1 MASSPVFEP
10 GDRSVNMGQAVSIS
24 LAQTA
29 AADTSPAPPTE
40 DPQAQA
46 AAVIQQATDPH
57 TGQLD
62 TRSLGAWMA
71 DAARRDPAAAS
82 QAYASIE
89 AELMANGRVSDL
101 AHLNSDIVAAS
112 SSPVAPGGLFGAGQ
126 GMLQQGTKLLVDNP
140 ILVKR
145 WESTMSR
152 WTGKGGFTDSLQ
164 QLLTRNGIQF
174 NRNSIHPSPPGSIG
188 KGHGVTFNSANN
200 TNASLAEE
208 AIRNRYRADGMSVEP
223 GPVAKLNGDRVV
235 DVVAHQTA
243 SDPRMNTRIEI
254 ESKVG
259 RRGPTEFIRNQIA
272 NDALEVARNQGVRKA
287 AIALEDAG
295 KVLRPVGLA
304 LDAIALGEAFHEDG
318 NRIGQ
323 NTGRTASRIAGGA
336 LGGWGGAA
344 AGAAIGTMIVPGVG
358 TLIGGVIG
366 GIGGAMG
373 GDFVG
378 RSVFDTVKSWF

>member
-1 MASSPVFEP
+1 MGSNAFEP
-10 GDRSVNMGQAVSIS
+10 GDRSVSMSQAVSLS
-24 LAQTA
+24 LAQTST
-29 AADTSPAPPTE
+29 ADTSPDPE
-40 DPQAQA
+40 DPLAQA
-46 AAVIQQATDPH
+46 AAVIRQATDPH

-62 TRSLGAWMA
+62 TRSLGSWVA

-82 QAYASIE
+82 HAYAAIE
-89 AELMANGRVSDL
+89 AQLMASGRVGDV
-101 AHLNSDIVAAS
+101 AHFNQDVVSAS
-112 SSPVAPGGLFGAGQ
+112 SSSVSPPGGLFGAGQ
-126 GMLQQGTKLLVDNP
+126 GMLQQGGKLLVDNP
-140 ILVKR
+140 ILVKQ

-152 WTGKGGFTDSLQ
+152 WTGNGGFTDGLQ

-174 NRNSIHPSPPGSIG
+174 DPNSSNPVPPGSIG
-188 KGHGVTFNSANN
+188 KGQGVTFNSANN
-200 TNASLAEE
+200 TNAGLAEE
-208 AIRNRYRADGMSVEP
+208 AIRDRYRAAGMRVEP
-223 GPVAKLNGDRVV
+223 GPVPKLNGDRVV
-235 DVVAHQTA
+235 DVVVHQTA
-243 SDPRMNTRIEI
+243 NDPRMNTRIEI

-272 NDALEVARNQGVRKA
+272 NDALDVARNRGVRNA
-287 AIALEDAG
+287 ALVLEDAG